1 MQKAIEKLLE
11 KTPGLKAKEIAKQL
25 GTDRKS
31 INAFL
36 YRHKNI
42 FIQDDTF
49 CWFLAIPPV
58 QVLELDANWVT
69 ADSFENSL
77 TQTGCLLSSKSLS
90 ILVKIPKDCKIMLI
104 ASARLLAIL
113 NQLVFNGKDVSVDF
127 IDCASIKHFL
137 SRSGFFDHLDDRV
150 TVIPNRPASAAKIYK
165 GNNNAI
171 VEFGAIDPNQENTE
185 LIRLLWQAFVEH
197 SDSRYDVAAFTVFSE
212 LIGNVMEHSDSE
224 IKGFAALQKY
234 GDNKKYRK
242 HIQTVVSDSGRGIA
256 TTLRPSL
263 KEHYPDLY
271 RLYKEENVESDAG
284 LVITALSKGEISRF
298 GSGRG
303 LGFKSSRT
311 QAMKFD
317 AKLFVRQERFS
328 LNFNYK
334 NGVLVDVER
343 KLGIPKI
350 LGSHLCFDFFVDPS

>member
-1 MQKAIEKLLE
+1 MQKIIENILNE
-11 KTPGLKAKEIAKQL
+11 TPGLKGREIAKKIS
-25 GTDRKS
+25 TDHKS
-31 INAFL
+31 VNSFL
-36 YRHKNI
+36 HKHKDI
-42 FIQDDTF
+42 FIQDDNY
-49 CWFLAIPPV
+49 CWFLAVPPV
-58 QVLELDANWVT
+58 QVLELDAKNWITV
-69 ADSFENSL
+69 DSFEDSL
-77 TQTGCLLSSKSLS
+77 VQIGCLLSSNSPAV
-90 ILVKIPKDCKIMLI
+90 LVKIPKNCKIMLI
-104 ASARLLAIL
+104 ASARLLALL
-113 NQLVFNGKDVSVDF
+113 NQLVFNGKAVSVDF

-137 SRSGFFDHLDDRV
+137 SRAGFFDHLDDRV
-150 TVIPNRPASAAKIYK
+150 NVIPSRPASAAKIYK
-165 GNNNAI
+165 GNSNAL
-171 VEFGAIDPNQENTE
+171 VEFGAIDPKQENAE

-197 SDSRYDVAAFTVFSE
+197 SDSRYEIAAFTVFSE
-212 LIGNVMEHSDSE
+212 LIGNISEHSDSQ
-224 IKGFAALQKY
+224 INGFAALQKY

-284 LVITALSKGEISRF
+284 LVITALRKGEISRF

-311 QAMKFD
+311 PAMKFD

-334 NGVLVDVER
+334 DGVLVDVER
-343 KLGIPKI
+343 KLGIPRI
-350 LGSHLCFDFFVDPS
+350 L